1 MKRFCENC
9 LVNIHEIADSKCACT
24 EDARYIIFS
33 FFYFHL
39 FFFFLFF
46 QFSLERR
53 RARLKM

>member
-9 LVNIHEIADSKCACT
+9 LVNIHKIADSKCACT

-33 FFYFHL
+33 FFCFHL

-46 QFSLERR
+46 SIFIGVAQG
-53 RARLKM
+53 